1 MSFKSGFISIIGR
14 PNVGKSTLMNALVQ
28 HKVAI
33 VSPKAQTTRNKIQ
46 GILTTDNFQ
55 MIFIDT
61 PGIHK
66 PHNKL
71 GESMNKM
78 AFSSRFDSEVVL
90 LLLDCSVPLGSGDQ
104 YVIEKVKN
112 IESPLYIVMNKIDLV
127 SNEQREEYKNEVLK
141 LIKPKKIIEISALQN
156 NNLQTL
162 LNLIEKELPE
172 GPKYYPSDMISA
184 NPESFIMAE
193 LIREKVLLFTRDE
206 IPHSVAVVIED
217 IERKRGGL
225 LDISALILVERDSQK
240 GIIIGAKGSMLKKI
254 GIEARKDIEVLLGSQ
269 VNLRMFVKVKLDWRN
284 NLSQLNDLG
293 YKDE

>member
-1 MSFKSGFISIIGR
+1 MCFKSGFISIIGR
-14 PNVGKSTLMNALVQ
+14 PNVGKSTLMNALIQ

-46 GILTTDNFQ
+46 GILTTEQFQ

-112 IESPLYIVMNKIDLV
+112 IESPLFVVLNKIDLV
-127 SNEQREEYKNEVLK
+127 SKEKREEYRKEVE
-141 LIKPKKIIEISALQN
+141 KIINDIFDEV
-156 NNLQTL
+156 
-162 LNLIEKELPE
+162 KPE
-172 GPKYYPSDMISA
+172 GMKDMGKVMGLAQGKLKGKADMKEVSTI
-184 NPESFIMAE
+184 
-193 LIREKVLLFTRDE
+193 IRNRL
-206 IPHSVAVVIED
+206 
-217 IERKRGGL
+217 
-225 LDISALILVERDSQK
+225 Q
-240 GIIIGAKGSMLKKI
+240 
-254 GIEARKDIEVLLGSQ
+254 
-269 VNLRMFVKVKLDWRN
+269 
-284 NLSQLNDLG
+284 
-293 YKDE
+293 

>member
-14 PNVGKSTLMNALVQ
+14 PNVGKSTLMNALIQ

-46 GILTTDNFQ
+46 GILTTDQFQ

-90 LLLDCSVPLGSGDQ
+90 LLLDCSVPLGSGDE
-104 YVIEKVKN
+104 YVIDKVKN
-112 IESPLYIVMNKIDLV
+112 IESPLFVVLNKIDLV
-127 SNEQREEYKNEVLK
+127 SKEKREEYRKNVEK
-141 LIKPKKIIEISALQN
+141 LIRPKKIVEISALQN
-156 NNLQTL
+156 NNLSSL
-162 LNLIEKELPE
+162 LRLIEKELPE

-184 NPESFIMAE
+184 NPETFIMAE
-193 LIREKVLLFTRDE
+193 LVREKILLFTREE

-225 LDISALILVERDSQK
+225 LDVSALIIIERESQK
-240 GIIIGAKGSMLKKI
+240 GIIIGSKGSMLKKI
-254 GIEARKDIEVLLGSQ
+254 GIAAREDIETLLGSK
-269 VNLRMFVKVKLDWRN
+269 VNLRLFVKVKLDWRN
-284 NLSQLNDLG
+284 NISQLNDLG

>member
-14 PNVGKSTLMNALVQ
+14 PNVGKSTLMNALIQ

-46 GILTTDNFQ
+46 GILTTNQFQ

-90 LLLDCSVPLGSGDQ
+90 LLLDCSVPLGSGDE
-104 YVIEKVKN
+104 YVIDKVKN
-112 IESPLYIVMNKIDLV
+112 IESPLFVVLNKIDLV
-127 SNEQREEYKNEVLK
+127 SKEKREEYRKNVEK
-141 LIKPKKIIEISALQN
+141 LIKPKKIVEISALQN
-156 NNLQTL
+156 NNLSSL
-162 LNLIEKELPE
+162 LRLIEKELPE

-184 NPESFIMAE
+184 NPETFIMAE
-193 LIREKVLLFTRDE
+193 LVREKILLFTREE

-225 LDISALILVERDSQK
+225 LDVSALIIIERESQK
-240 GIIIGAKGSMLKKI
+240 GIIIGSKGSMLKKI
-254 GIEARKDIEVLLGSQ
+254 GIAAREDIETLLGSK
-269 VNLRMFVKVKLDWRN
+269 VNLRLFVKVKLDWRN
-284 NLSQLNDLG
+284 NISQLNDLG

>member
-78 AFSSRFDSEVVL
+78 AFSSRFDSEIVL

>member
-1 MSFKSGFISIIGR
+1 MGFKSGFISIIGR
-14 PNVGKSTLMNALVQ
+14 PNVGKSTLMNALIQ

-46 GILTTDNFQ
+46 GILTTEQFQ

-90 LLLDCSVPLGSGDQ
+90 LLLDCSVPLGSGDE

-112 IESPLYIVMNKIDLV
+112 IESPVYVVLNKIDLV
-127 SNEQREEYKNEVLK
+127 SKSKREEYKKEVLK
-141 LIKPKKIIEISALQN
+141 LITPKGIVEISALQN
-156 NNLQTL
+156 NNLTTL
-162 LNLIEKELPE
+162 LRLIEKELPE

-184 NPESFIMAE
+184 NPETFIMAE
-193 LIREKVLLFTRDE
+193 LVREKILLFTREE

-225 LDISALILVERDSQK
+225 LDISALIIVERDSQK
-240 GIIIGAKGSMLKKI
+240 GIIIGSKGNMLKKI
-254 GIEARKDIEVLLGSQ
+254 GIAAREDIETLLGSK
-269 VNLRMFVKVKLDWRN
+269 VNLRLFVKVKLDWRN
-284 NLSQLNDLG
+284 NISQLNDLG

>member
-14 PNVGKSTLMNALVQ
+14 PNVGKSTLMNALIQ

-46 GILTTDNFQ
+46 GILTTEQFQ

-112 IESPLYIVMNKIDLV
+112 IESPLFVVLNKIDLV
-127 SNEQREEYKNEVLK
+127 SKEKREEYRKEVEK
-141 LIKPKKIIEISALQN
+141 IIKPKKIVEISALQN
-156 NNLQTL
+156 NNLASL
-162 LNLIEKELPE
+162 LRLIEKELPE

-184 NPESFIMAE
+184 NPETFIMAE
-193 LIREKVLLFTRDE
+193 LVREKILLFTRE
-206 IPHSVAVVIED
+206 EVPHSVAVVIED
-217 IERKRGGL
+217 IERKRGGI
-225 LDISALILVERDSQK
+225 LDISALIIIERESQK
-240 GIIIGAKGSMLKKI
+240 GIIIGSKGSMLKKI
-254 GIEARKDIEVLLGSQ
+254 GIAAREDIETLLGSK
-269 VNLRMFVKVKLDWRN
+269 VNLRLFVKVKLDWRN
-284 NLSQLNDLG
+284 NISQLNDLG

>member
-14 PNVGKSTLMNALVQ
+14 PNVGKSTLMNALIQ

-46 GILTTDNFQ
+46 GILTTDQFQ

-90 LLLDCSVPLGSGDQ
+90 LLLDCSVPLGSGDE
-104 YVIEKVKN
+104 YVIDKVKN
-112 IESPLYIVMNKIDLV
+112 IESPLFVVLNKIDLV
-127 SNEQREEYKNEVLK
+127 SKEKREEYRKNVEK
-141 LIKPKKIIEISALQN
+141 LIKPKKIVEISALQN
-156 NNLQTL
+156 NNLSSL
-162 LNLIEKELPE
+162 LRLIEKELPE

-184 NPESFIMAE
+184 NPETFIMAE
-193 LIREKVLLFTRDE
+193 LVREKILLFTREE

-225 LDISALILVERDSQK
+225 LDVSALIIIERESQK
-240 GIIIGAKGSMLKKI
+240 GIIIGSKGSMLKKI
-254 GIEARKDIEVLLGSQ
+254 GIAAREDIETLLGSK
-269 VNLRMFVKVKLDWRN
+269 VNLRLFVKVKLDWRN
-284 NLSQLNDLG
+284 NISQLNDLG

>member
-14 PNVGKSTLMNALVQ
+14 PNVGKSTLMNALIQ

-46 GILTTDNFQ
+46 GILTTDQFQ

-112 IESPLYIVMNKIDLV
+112 IDSPLFVVLNKIDLV
-127 SNEQREEYKNEVLK
+127 SKEKREDYRKEVEK
-141 LIKPKKIIEISALQN
+141 IIKPKKIIEISALQN
-156 NNLQTL
+156 NNLATL
-162 LNLIEKELPE
+162 LRLIEKELPE
-172 GPKYYPSDMISA
+172 GPKYYPSEMISA
-184 NPESFIMAE
+184 NPETFIMAE
-193 LIREKVLLFTRDE
+193 LVREKILLFTRE
-206 IPHSVAVVIED
+206 EVPHSVAVVIED

-225 LDISALILVERDSQK
+225 LDISALIIIERESQK
-240 GIIIGAKGSMLKKI
+240 GIIIGSKGSMLKKI
-254 GIEARKDIEVLLGSQ
+254 GIAAREDIETLLGSK
-269 VNLRMFVKVKLDWRN
+269 VNLRLFVKVKLDWRN
-284 NLSQLNDLG
+284 NISQLNDLG